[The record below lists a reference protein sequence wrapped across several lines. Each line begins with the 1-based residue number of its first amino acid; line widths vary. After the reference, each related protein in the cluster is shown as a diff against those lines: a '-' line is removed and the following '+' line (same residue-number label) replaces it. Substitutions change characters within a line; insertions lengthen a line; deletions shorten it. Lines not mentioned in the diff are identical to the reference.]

1 MELITLK
8 NELKELANKIR
19 ATRKSFKNEQR
30 NESLHFKN
38 LNIDFI
44 TKLPGT
50 NDWYK
55 DDQKIWTF
63 ESDLYKLKKLFR
75 HKHIAY
81 CLLKGRVYEQIE
93 KPSENNPPNWTIIKG
108 VLDAYRAS

>member
-8 NELKELANKIR
+8 NELKELSIEIKNIKISLKKQQKE
-19 ATRKSFKNEQR
+19 ACYGQSF
-30 NESLHFKN
+30 
-38 LNIDFI
+38 
-44 TKLPGT
+44 
-50 NDWYK
+50 
-55 DDQKIWTF
+55 
-63 ESDLYKLKKLFR
+63 YKLEIEKKKLKSLFR